1 MEKGI
6 HKKQNL
12 AWNQAWQKRFGDGS
26 VIEAEEIAF
35 GQGRALVKEMLSAQ
49 VSFTVIPRGLVF
61 LGGAPIG
68 VLVWLIH
75 GKSVTSVSAIEG
87 ANSSLLM

>member
-35 GQGRALVKEMLSAQ
+35 GQGRVIALLSH
-49 VSFTVIPRGLVF
+49 RLY
-61 LGGAPIG
+61 LM
-68 VLVWLIH
+68 VLRD
-75 GKSVTSVSAIEG
+75 
-87 ANSSLLM
+87 

>member
-61 LGGAPIG
+61 LGGSAYRGAG
-68 VLVWLIH
+68 VAYTWEVCDFC
-75 GKSVTSVSAIEG
+75 
-87 ANSSLLM
+87 

>member
-35 GQGRALVKEMLSAQ
+35 GQGRALVYGNSARACVFWGSAYRGAGVAHKE
-49 VSFTVIPRGLVF
+49 
-61 LGGAPIG
+61 
-68 VLVWLIH
+68 
-75 GKSVTSVSAIEG
+75 
-87 ANSSLLM
+87 